1 MFDLLIPFPL
11 FSFVPPSLSIHL
23 QYLDMQRRM
32 KYYRDVFGSS
42 DNEDVEALLFQ
53 ALNYGPEQSA
63 VYSREMAQGAAACC
77 PNGCGEERLRRAG
90 IDELLVLERDAIAAV
105 HDANLNLQYAQAKA
119 AVSVLDTGDPK
130 MHLPQKGNQSEMQE
144 HLENDRNFSRTFSHV
159 DAATAAMNSSTT
171 SEAPGHKKS
180 ASLEE
185 VSLPE
190 ALQMEGQLL
199 AKYQKRNPTL
209 LGNNRPAP
217 ISRHVSAPVSSMI
230 PDESFL
236 RTPITKN
243 HKRAETGF
251 PGVGGFS
258 ATEEGV
264 EMGLDDL
271 HATALPT
278 INEGSRSRGSR
289 SSIAGPPSKSS
300 AAATSTSQ
308 QSRPTSVRVARD
320 SDHPLLGDDP
330 SALTKGSA
338 TGNSSTHGVTD
349 TKKLYGH
356 IAQGPSGLAT
366 KSNKTMALSADG
378 KFYLREAVSPP
389 RGSPAGAMRSP
400 APTTGNLLDLPT
412 SSGKNATTTGEWPP
426 ATQGMTNSGLSRRRL
441 NTGASMQSASSSRR
455 RTYSGTKE
463 PSVQW
468 AAVERIISDDTTI
481 RDRESRHQGERYA
494 IGGKH
499 KPTTGVWKMPTFSSL
514 LRGVWDAIAG
524 IFVAMCRYAKHKT
537 NAAVDDLAR
546 ESTCA
551 VVTFTSRQAAVAA
564 RNCIADGRGQT
575 RWLTVEEV
583 PVPPLADAAACDF
596 ITCRGCCRPVSLSI
610 PKKQQML
617 RKYFSLLLLAFI
629 YIFYTFPI
637 SAAAAFADPS
647 KLYELWPELEEIVNN
662 NVLFKQILSGIVP
675 ALLFTL
681 FFALCPVM
689 FKTIANFGSN
699 ATSVAVAEKAALRYY
714 WWFMVCTA
722 FTGSSLMTVVL
733 NAINEGQVANSVT
746 EVLIEIAGTIPTQV
760 SSTWINWIIVRT
772 TMTLPLQYMLQVN
785 TFLFRFI
792 GWKCCARCVVGGGPG
807 GPIPYRIYIDS
818 GVVFLCIVTLAPA
831 SPLVAP
837 FALLYFLYCSP
848 LWRRN
853 CLFVYR
859 PKFDSGGSR
868 WPFLSEI
875 FIWSMFVGQVLLT
888 TMMALKEAVGP
899 AIFAALPIIP
909 TLFFRKMSRHRFLR
923 SYMDAG
929 LLQTSLLD
937 GWDTSVPL
945 DIEKREEFRQFLVD
959 SHKAAYIPIC
969 IAGGASTI
977 LTAEPALTMPHEYD
991 ANVDLPPARDVDINA
1006 TSNSLDEGSLGWAAS
1021 DPKIHARASNQ
1032 KGAQL
1037 RRFGSKSSYESR

>member
-1 MFDLLIPFPL
+1 
-11 FSFVPPSLSIHL
+11 
-23 QYLDMQRRM
+23 M

-105 HDANLNLQYAQAKA
+105 HDANMNLQYAQAKA
-119 AVSVLDTGDPK
+119 AVSVLETDDPK
-130 MHLPQKGNQSEMQE
+130 MHLPQKGNQAEMDQHIE
-144 HLENDRNFSRTFSHV
+144 SAGQSSVNTG
-159 DAATAAMNSSTT
+159 TAMHSVST
-171 SEAPGHKKS
+171 SEQPGHKKS

-185 VSLPE
+185 MSLPE

-199 AKYQKRNPTL
+199 AKYQKRAPNL
-209 LGNNRPAP
+209 QLNRPAA
-217 ISRHVSAPVSSMI
+217 ISRHASAPVRSIMG
-230 PDESFL
+230 DDLL
-236 RTPITKN
+236 RTSNTKN

-251 PGVGGFS
+251 PGASGFQ
-258 ATEEGV
+258 AMEEGV
-264 EMGLDDL
+264 ELGLGDL
-271 HATALPT
+271 HSTALPT
-278 INEGSRSRGSR
+278 INEASRSRSTNTGT
-289 SSIAGPPSKSS
+289 PSKSS
-300 AAATSTSQ
+300 FAASSQ
-308 QSRPTSVRVARD
+308 QQQQQHPTSVYVSND
-320 SDHPLLGDDP
+320 PDHPLLRDDP
-330 SALTKGSA
+330 SVLTKGTA
-338 TGNSSTHGVTD
+338 GGNSTGTSAISQSTHGGTAT
-349 TKKLYGH
+349 TKKLYGRIPH
-356 IAQGPSGLAT
+356 GPSGLAT
-366 KSNKTMALSADG
+366 ESNRAMALSDDG
-378 KFYLREAVSPP
+378 KFYLREAGSP
-389 RGSPAGAMRSP
+389 RGSPTAVMQGSKGTP
-400 APTTGNLLDLPT
+400 PVPFGGGSNTGNLLDLPVT
-412 SSGKNATTTGEWPP
+412 SKNSSVASEWPP
-426 ATQGMTNSGLSRRRL
+426 ATSQGLASSGLNRRRL
-441 NTGASMQSASSSRR
+441 NTGASQSMRSNSSSRR
-455 RTYSGTKE
+455 RTYSGTEE

-481 RDRESRHQGERYA
+481 RDRDSRRQGERYA

-499 KPTTGVWKMPTFSSL
+499 KPTTGVWKMPTASSIL
-514 LRGVWDAIAG
+514 KAACDIFTG
-524 IFVAMCRYAKHKT
+524 IFKVMWEYASHKT
-537 NAAVDDLAR
+537 NAAVNDLAR

-564 RNCIADGRGQT
+564 RHCIADGRGQS
-575 RWLTVEEV
+575 RWLTVDEI

-617 RKYFSLLLLAFI
+617 RKYFSLILLAAI
-629 YIFYTFPI
+629 YVFYTFPI
-637 SAAAAFADPS
+637 SAAAAFADPT
-647 KLYELWPELEEIVNN
+647 KLYEIWPELEEIVNN
-662 NVLFKQILSGIVP
+662 SVLFKQILSGIVP

-689 FKTIANFGSN
+689 FKSIANFGSN
-699 ATSVAVAEKAALRYY
+699 ATSVAVAEKAALNYY

-722 FTGSSLMTVVL
+722 FTGSSLMTMVL

-785 TFLFRFI
+785 TFLFRCI

-837 FALLYFLYCSP
+837 FALLYFLYCAP

-868 WPFLSEI
+868 WPFLSEV
-875 FIWSMFVGQVLLT
+875 FIWSMVVGQILLT

-909 TLFFRKMSRHRFLR
+909 TLLFRKMSRHRFLK

-937 GWDTSVPL
+937 GWDTAVPT
-945 DIEKREEFRQFLVD
+945 DMEKREEFRQFL
-959 SHKAAYIPIC
+959 
-969 IAGGASTI
+969 
-977 LTAEPALTMPHEYD
+977 
-991 ANVDLPPARDVDINA
+991 
-1006 TSNSLDEGSLGWAAS
+1006 
-1021 DPKIHARASNQ
+1021 
-1032 KGAQL
+1032 
-1037 RRFGSKSSYESR
+1037 

>member
-1 MFDLLIPFPL
+1 
-11 FSFVPPSLSIHL
+11 
-23 QYLDMQRRM
+23 M

-105 HDANLNLQYAQAKA
+105 HDANMNLQYAQAKA
-119 AVSVLDTGDPK
+119 AVSVLETDDPK
-130 MHLPQKGNQSEMQE
+130 MHLPQKGNQAEMDE
-144 HLENDRNFSRTFSHV
+144 HIESAGQSSVN
-159 DAATAAMNSSTT
+159 AASAMHSAST
-171 SEAPGHKKS
+171 SEQPGHKKS

-185 VSLPE
+185 MSLPE
-190 ALQMEGQLL
+190 ALQLEGQLL
-199 AKYQKRNPTL
+199 AKYQKRAPNL
-209 LGNNRPAP
+209 QLNRPAA
-217 ISRHVSAPVSSMI
+217 ISRHASAPVRSIMG
-230 PDESFL
+230 DDLL
-236 RTPITKN
+236 RTPTTKN

-251 PGVGGFS
+251 PVVGGFQ
-258 ATEEGV
+258 AMEEGV
-264 EMGLDDL
+264 ELGLGDL
-271 HATALPT
+271 HSTALPT
-278 INEGSRSRGSR
+278 INEASRSRSTNTGT
-289 SSIAGPPSKSS
+289 PSKSS
-300 AAATSTSQ
+300 FAASSQ
-308 QSRPTSVRVARD
+308 QQQHPSSVYVSND
-320 SDHPLLGDDP
+320 PDHPLLRDDP
-330 SALTKGSA
+330 SVLTRGTA
-338 TGNSSTHGVTD
+338 GGNSTGTSAISQSTHGGTAT
-349 TKKLYGH
+349 TKKLYGRIPH
-356 IAQGPSGLAT
+356 GPSGLAT
-366 KSNKTMALSADG
+366 GSDRAMALSADG
-378 KFYLREAVSPP
+378 KFYLREAGSP
-389 RGSPAGAMRSP
+389 RGSPTAVMQRSKGPSPVPFGGDGA
-400 APTTGNLLDLPT
+400 TGNLLDLPA
-412 SSGKNATTTGEWPP
+412 SGKNSSVANEWPP
-426 ATQGMTNSGLSRRRL
+426 ATNQGQSNSGLNRRRL
-441 NTGASMQSASSSRR
+441 NTGASQSMRSTSSSRR
-455 RTYSGTKE
+455 RTYSGTEE

-481 RDRESRHQGERYA
+481 RDRDSRRQGERYA

-499 KPTTGVWKMPTFSSL
+499 KPTTGVWKMPTASSIL
-514 LRGVWDAIAG
+514 KAGWDVFVG
-524 IFVAMCRYAKHKT
+524 IFTGVFRVVWEYVSHKT
-537 NAAVDDLAR
+537 NAAVNDLAR

-564 RNCIADGRGQT
+564 RHCIADGRGQS
-575 RWLTVEEV
+575 RWLTVDEI

-617 RKYFSLLLLAFI
+617 RKYFSLLLLAAI
-629 YIFYTFPI
+629 YVFYTFPI

-647 KLYELWPELEEIVNN
+647 KLYEIWPELEEIVNN
-662 NVLFKQILSGIVP
+662 SVLFKQILSGIVP

-689 FKTIANFGSN
+689 FKSIANFGSN
-699 ATSVAVAEKAALRYY
+699 ATSVAVAEKAALSYY

-722 FTGSSLMTVVL
+722 FTGSSLMTMVL

-785 TFLFRFI
+785 TFLFRCI

-807 GPIPYRIYIDS
+807 GPIPYRIFIDS

-837 FALLYFLYCSP
+837 FALLYFLYCAP

-868 WPFLSEI
+868 WPFLSEV
-875 FIWSMFVGQVLLT
+875 FIWSIVVGQILLT

-909 TLFFRKMSRHRFLR
+909 TLLFRKMSRHRFLK

-937 GWDTSVPL
+937 GWDTAVPT
-945 DIEKREEFRQFLVD
+945 DMEKREEFRQFL
-959 SHKAAYIPIC
+959 
-969 IAGGASTI
+969 
-977 LTAEPALTMPHEYD
+977 
-991 ANVDLPPARDVDINA
+991 
-1006 TSNSLDEGSLGWAAS
+1006 
-1021 DPKIHARASNQ
+1021 
-1032 KGAQL
+1032 
-1037 RRFGSKSSYESR
+1037 

>member
-1 MFDLLIPFPL
+1 
-11 FSFVPPSLSIHL
+11 
-23 QYLDMQRRM
+23 M

-105 HDANLNLQYAQAKA
+105 HDANMNLQYAQAKA
-119 AVSVLDTGDPK
+119 AVSVLETDDPR
-130 MHLPQKGNQSEMQE
+130 MHLPQKGNQAEMDQHIE
-144 HLENDRNFSRTFSHV
+144 SAGQSSL
-159 DAATAAMNSSTT
+159 DAGTAMHSVST
-171 SEAPGHKKS
+171 SEQPSHKKS

-185 VSLPE
+185 MSLPE

-199 AKYQKRNPTL
+199 AKYQKRAPNL
-209 LGNNRPAP
+209 QMNRPAP
-217 ISRHVSAPVSSMI
+217 ISRHASAPVRSIMG
-230 PDESFL
+230 DDLL
-236 RTPITKN
+236 RTPTAKN

-251 PGVGGFS
+251 PEVGGFQ
-258 ATEEGV
+258 AMEEGV
-264 EMGLDDL
+264 ELGLGDL
-271 HATALPT
+271 QSTALPT
-278 INEGSRSRGSR
+278 INEASRSRSTNTGT
-289 SSIAGPPSKSS
+289 PSKSS
-300 AAATSTSQ
+300 FAASSQ
-308 QSRPTSVRVARD
+308 QQQQKHHPTSVYVSND
-320 SDHPLLGDDP
+320 PDHPLLRDDP
-330 SALTKGSA
+330 SALTKGTA
-338 TGNSSTHGVTD
+338 GGNSTATSANSQSTHGGTAT
-349 TKKLYGH
+349 TKKLYGRIPH
-356 IAQGPSGLAT
+356 GPSGLAT
-366 KSNKTMALSADG
+366 ESNRAMALSADG
-378 KFYLREAVSPP
+378 KFYLREAGSP
-389 RGSPAGAMRSP
+389 RGSPTAVMQGSMGTSP
-400 APTTGNLLDLPT
+400 VSFGGVNNLTGNLLDLPVP
-412 SSGKNATTTGEWPP
+412 GKNASVGSEWPP
-426 ATQGMTNSGLSRRRL
+426 ATTQGLANSSLNRRRL
-441 NTGASMQSASSSRR
+441 NTGASQSMRSTSSSRR
-455 RTYSGTKE
+455 RTYSGTEE

-468 AAVERIISDDTTI
+468 AAVERIISDDTSI
-481 RDRESRHQGERYA
+481 RDRDSSRRRERYT

-499 KPTTGVWKMPTFSSL
+499 KPTTGVWKMPTASSIL
-514 LRGVWDAIAG
+514 KSAWEVFVG
-524 IFVAMCRYAKHKT
+524 IFTVVFKVLWEYVSHKT
-537 NAAVDDLAR
+537 NAAVNDLAR

-564 RNCIADGRGQT
+564 RHCIADGRGQS
-575 RWLTVEEV
+575 RWLTVDEI

-610 PKKQQML
+610 PKKQQMI
-617 RKYFSLLLLAFI
+617 RKYFSLLLLAAI
-629 YIFYTFPI
+629 YVFYTFPI

-647 KLYELWPELEEIVNN
+647 KLYEIWPELEEIVNN
-662 NVLFKQILSGIVP
+662 SVLFKQILSGIVP

-689 FKTIANFGSN
+689 FKSIANFGSN
-699 ATSVAVAEKAALRYY
+699 ATSVAVAEKAALNYY

-722 FTGSSLMTVVL
+722 FTGSSLMTMVL

-785 TFLFRFI
+785 TFLFGCI

-837 FALLYFLYCSP
+837 FALLYFLYCAP

-868 WPFLSEI
+868 WPFLSEV
-875 FIWSMFVGQVLLT
+875 FIWSMVVGQILLT

-909 TLFFRKMSRHRFLR
+909 TLLFRKMSRHRFLK

-937 GWDTSVPL
+937 GWDTAVPT
-945 DIEKREEFRQFLVD
+945 DIEKREEFRQFL
-959 SHKAAYIPIC
+959 
-969 IAGGASTI
+969 
-977 LTAEPALTMPHEYD
+977 
-991 ANVDLPPARDVDINA
+991 
-1006 TSNSLDEGSLGWAAS
+1006 
-1021 DPKIHARASNQ
+1021 
-1032 KGAQL
+1032 
-1037 RRFGSKSSYESR
+1037 

>member
-1 MFDLLIPFPL
+1 
-11 FSFVPPSLSIHL
+11 
-23 QYLDMQRRM
+23 M

-105 HDANLNLQYAQAKA
+105 HDANLSLQYAQAKA
-119 AVSVLDTGDPK
+119 AVSVLDTDDPK
-130 MHLPQKGNQSEMQE
+130 KHLPQKGNKTEMDQHIE
-144 HLENDRNFSRTFSHV
+144 SGGQTSV
-159 DAATAAMNSSTT
+159 DAGTLMNSVSPLGQ
-171 SEAPGHKKS
+171 PGHKKS
-180 ASLEE
+180 SSLEE
-185 VSLPE
+185 LSLPE

-199 AKYQKRNPTL
+199 AKYQKRTPAL
-209 LGNNRPAP
+209 QVNRPAP
-217 ISRHVSAPVSSMI
+217 ISRHASAPVGSI
-230 PDESFL
+230 LGDNLLP
-236 RTPITKN
+236 TPTIRN
-243 HKRAETGF
+243 HKRSETGF
-251 PGVGGFS
+251 SGAGSFQ
-258 ATEEGV
+258 TMEEGV
-264 EMGLDDL
+264 EMGLGDL
-271 HATALPT
+271 HSTALPT
-278 INEGSRSRGSR
+278 INEASRSRSTNMGT
-289 SSIAGPPSKSS
+289 PSKSS
-300 AAATSTSQ
+300 FSANLQ
-308 QSRPTSVRVARD
+308 QNHPSSVYVSNDPNHPLHRDDTSV
-320 SDHPLLGDDP
+320 
-330 SALTKGSA
+330 LTKGTA
-338 TGNSSTHGVTD
+338 GGNSTATSAVSHSTQGGAGTGAGVA
-349 TKKLYGH
+349 KKLYGRIQH
-356 IAQGPSGLAT
+356 GPSGLAID
-366 KSNKTMALSADG
+366 SNRAMALSADG
-378 KFYLREAVSPP
+378 KFYFREAGSP
-389 RGSPAGAMRSP
+389 RGSPTAVMHSRGGNDVSVHSAARLGHSP
-400 APTTGNLLDLPT
+400 VPMGGENTGNLLDLPA
-412 SSGKNATTTGEWPP
+412 SSGKNTSATGDWPP
-426 ATQGMTNSGLSRRRL
+426 TTAAGLTNSGLSRRRL
-441 NTGASMQSASSSRR
+441 NTGASQSHRSASSSKR
-455 RTYSGTKE
+455 RTYSDTLE

-481 RDRESRHQGERYA
+481 RDREARHHGERYA

-499 KPTTGVWKMPTFSSL
+499 KPTTGVWKMPTASSIL
-514 LRGVWDAIAG
+514 KAAWDVFMG
-524 IFVAMCRYAKHKT
+524 IFKVTWDFARRKT

-564 RNCIADGRGQT
+564 RHCIADGRGQS
-575 RWLTVEEV
+575 RWLTVDEI

-617 RKYFSLLLLAFI
+617 RKYFSLLLLAAI
-629 YIFYTFPI
+629 YVFYTFPI
-637 SAAAAFADPS
+637 SAAAAFADPT
-647 KLYELWPELEEIVNN
+647 KLYELWPELENIVNN
-662 NVLFKQILSGIVP
+662 RVLFKQILSGIVP

-689 FKTIANFGSN
+689 FKSIANFGSN

-722 FTGSSLMTVVL
+722 FTGSSLMTMVL

-785 TFLFRFI
+785 TFLFRCI

-837 FALLYFLYCSP
+837 FALLYFLYCAP

-875 FIWSMFVGQVLLT
+875 FVWSIVVGQILLT

-909 TLFFRKMSRHRFLR
+909 TLLFRKMNRHRFLQ

-937 GWDTSVPL
+937 GWDNAVPT
-945 DIEKREEFRQFLVD
+945 DIEKREEFRQFL
-959 SHKAAYIPIC
+959 
-969 IAGGASTI
+969 
-977 LTAEPALTMPHEYD
+977 
-991 ANVDLPPARDVDINA
+991 
-1006 TSNSLDEGSLGWAAS
+1006 
-1021 DPKIHARASNQ
+1021 
-1032 KGAQL
+1032 
-1037 RRFGSKSSYESR
+1037 